1 VNKALAGTVA
11 VAGIGTTRCA
21 RLPEYDAYDLG
32 AWALKEALDDID
44 GLIINR
50 IPDYQRLGEITSLN
64 PRYTTL
70 TPGQRRFSGICMRPN
85 G

>member
-11 VAGIGTTRCA
+11 VAAIGTTRSG

-32 AWALKEALDDID
+32 AWALKEKLDDID

-50 IPDYQRLGEITSLN
+50 IPDLL
-64 PRYTTL
+64 P
-70 TPGQRRFSGICMRPN
+70 PN

>member
-1 VNKALAGTVA
+1 MNKALAGTVA
-11 VAGIGTTRCA
+11 VAGIGATRYA

-32 AWALKEALDDID
+32 IWALKEALDDID

-50 IPDYQRLGEITSLN
+50 IPDLLQ
-64 PRYTTL
+64 
-70 TPGQRRFSGICMRPN
+70 PN

>member
-1 VNKALAGTVA
+1 MTKALAGTVA
-11 VAGIGTTRCA
+11 VAGIGTTRSG

-32 AWALKEALDDID
+32 AWALKEKLDDID

-50 IPDYQRLGEITSLN
+50 IPDLL
-64 PRYTTL
+64 P
-70 TPGQRRFSGICMRPN
+70 PN

>member
-1 VNKALAGTVA
+1 MNKALAGTVA
-11 VAGIGTTRCA
+11 VAGIGTTRYA

-32 AWALKEALDDID
+32 TWALKEAIDDID

-50 IPDYQRLGEITSLN
+50 IPDLL
-64 PRYTTL
+64 
-70 TPGQRRFSGICMRPN
+70 RPK

>member
-11 VAGIGTTRCA
+11 VAGIGTTCYG
-21 RLPEYDAYDLG
+21 RLPKYDADDRG
-32 AWALKEALDDID
+32 AWALKEAIDDID

-50 IPDYQRLGEITSLN
+50 IPDLLQ
-64 PRYTTL
+64 
-70 TPGQRRFSGICMRPN
+70 PN

>member
-1 VNKALAGTVA
+1 VTKALAGTVA
-11 VAGIGTTRCA
+11 VAGIGTTRSG

-32 AWALKEALDDID
+32 AWALKEKLDDID

-50 IPDYQRLGEITSLN
+50 IPDLL
-64 PRYTTL
+64 P
-70 TPGQRRFSGICMRPN
+70 PN

>member
-11 VAGIGTTRCA
+11 VAGIGTNHHG

-32 AWALKEALDDID
+32 AWALKEKLDDID

-50 IPDYQRLGEITSLN
+50 IPDLL
-64 PRYTTL
+64 P
-70 TPGQRRFSGICMRPN
+70 PN

>member
-11 VAGIGTTRCA
+11 VAGIGTTRSG

-32 AWALKEALDDID
+32 AWALKETLDDCGLGFDDIDNID

-50 IPDYQRLGEITSLN
+50 IPDLLQ
-64 PRYTTL
+64 
-70 TPGQRRFSGICMRPN
+70 PN

>member
-11 VAGIGTTRCA
+11 VAGIGTTRSG

-32 AWALKEALDDID
+32 AWALKEKLDDID
-44 GLIINR
+44 GLTINR
-50 IPDYQRLGEITSLN
+50 IPDLLQ
-64 PRYTTL
+64 
-70 TPGQRRFSGICMRPN
+70 PN